1 MGKAEGKRSPWRGL
15 VSLVGLL
22 VLIAVAVAAYY
33 KTSGFLD
40 ANGTWYGPL
49 RITSGSVTVS
59 LETYMDVSTS
69 FLGGISGTGTFC
81 APLPFNHTV
90 TFDYSVSGDH
100 AFELLGHGRQPPI
113 TLTAEYTVPLILGF
127 SLPIGPSLQLRG
139 DATSDSFHL
148 TGGGGRVATSLQMMH
163 GTRAAF
169 TSACKSL
176 SPLG

>member
-1 MGKAEGKRSPWRGL
+1 MGKAEGKRSPWRRL
-15 VSLVGLL
+15 VTLVGLL
-22 VLIAVAVAAYY
+22 ALIAVAVVAYY

-40 ANGTWYGPL
+40 ANGTWYGPM
-49 RITSGSVTVS
+49 RITSGRVTVS

-69 FLGGISGTGTFC
+69 LLGGISGHGTFC
-81 APLPFNHTV
+81 APLPFNNTV
-90 TFDYSVSGDH
+90 TFDYSDSGDH
-100 AFELLGHGRQPPI
+100 AFTLLGHGEQPPI
-113 TLTAEYTVPLILGF
+113 TLTAQYTVPLVLGVV
-127 SLPIGPSLQLRG
+127 LPIGPSLRMRG

-148 TGGGGRVATSLQMMH
+148 GGGDGRVATSLQMRH